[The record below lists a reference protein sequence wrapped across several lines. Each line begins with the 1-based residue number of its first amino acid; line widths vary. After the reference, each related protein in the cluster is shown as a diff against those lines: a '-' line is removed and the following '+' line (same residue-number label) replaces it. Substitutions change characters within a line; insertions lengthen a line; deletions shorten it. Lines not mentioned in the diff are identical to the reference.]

1 MQHIFIAEIDGKE
14 IDMAAMMPEEKQK
27 AIMEMT
33 RKFVEHLGY
42 QQEKPRK
49 RYQLDKQRRD
59 KRCFTISQR
68 HSA

>member
-14 IDMAAMMPEEKQK
+14 IDMAAMMPEEKQE

-42 QQEKPRK
+42 QQEK
-49 RYQLDKQRRD
+49 
-59 KRCFTISQR
+59 T
-68 HSA
+68 A

>member
-27 AIMEMT
+27 AVMEMT

-42 QQEKPRK
+42 QQEKTAKAVPVGQAK
-49 RYQLDKQRRD
+49 EG
-59 KRCFTISQR
+59 
-68 HSA
+68 

>member
-27 AIMEMT
+27 AVMEMT
-33 RKFVEHLGY
+33 RKFVE
-42 QQEKPRK
+42 
-49 RYQLDKQRRD
+49 D
-59 KRCFTISQR
+59 KRCFTRSQR

>member
-14 IDMAAMMPEEKQK
+14 IDMATMMLEEKQK

-42 QQEKPRK
+42 QQEK
-49 RYQLDKQRRD
+49 
-59 KRCFTISQR
+59 T
-68 HSA
+68 A